1 MIKPKIIV
9 FLATSIL
16 ILSCNKEPD
25 YDILIKNGKIIDGSG
40 KAFIMSDIAIN
51 ADTIAAIGNLKNKT
65 AEQEIDA
72 TGLVVS
78 PGFINMLSW
87 AASALNKDGR
97 SMGDIKQGVTLEV
110 FGEGSSIGPRKKI
123 DTVNNAVEWI
133 SLNEKLNAMIE
144 KGVSPNIA
152 SFIGATTL
160 RINTVGYDDRAPT
173 TEELDSMKIMVKQAM
188 EEGAMGIGSS
198 LIYAPAFY
206 SSTEELIEISKVAA
220 QYDGLYISHI
230 RSEGNKL
237 LESVNELL
245 RIAKEANI
253 RAEIYH
259 LKQSG
264 KNNWNKF
271 DEVVTKVDSARK
283 AGLTITANM
292 YSYIAGSTGLD
303 ASMPPWVQE
312 GGYAK
317 WAERLQDPKI
327 REKVL
332 LAMRKPAIEWESLMQ
347 AAGSAD
353 KMILVGFDNDSLRY
367 LTGKTLAEVAEM
379 RNTSPEETAMD
390 LVVQNGS
397 DVSTVYFMM
406 SEENVKKQ
414 IALPWISFGSD
425 AGSYATEGDFLKYST
440 HPRAYGNFARVIGK
454 YTRDE
459 KLISLEEAIRK
470 LTSLPASNLKI
481 KKRGS
486 LKVGNYADL
495 AIFDFHKVQD
505 HATFEKPHQYA
516 SGMVHVFVNG
526 TQVLKDGEHTGEKPG
541 RVVKGPGFVSVRR

>member
-1 MIKPKIIV
+1 MNILKITVIFFS
-9 FLATSIL
+9 FLSM
-16 ILSCNKEPD
+16 LSCTKQPD
-25 YDILIKNGKIIDGSG
+25 YDILIQNGKIIDGTGNTFSIG
-40 KAFIMSDIAIN
+40 DIGIN
-51 ADTIAAIGNLKNKT
+51 ADTIAAIGDLKNKT
-65 AEQEIDA
+65 ANQEIDA

-87 AASALNKDGR
+87 ASAALNTDGR
-97 SMGDIKQGVTLEV
+97 SLGDIKQGVTLEV
-110 FGEGSSIGPRKKI
+110 FGEGTSMGPTKKV
-123 DTVNNAVEWI
+123 DTVNNTIEWI
-133 SLNEKLNAMIE
+133 SLNDKLNALVD

-160 RINTVGYDDRAPT
+160 RINTVGYEDRAPT
-173 TEELDSMKIMVKQAM
+173 EEELDSMKIMVTQAM

-220 QYDGLYISHI
+220 KYDGLYTSHI

-237 LESVNELL
+237 LESIDELL

-259 LKQSG
+259 LKMSG
-264 KNNWNKF
+264 KDNWHKY
-271 DEVVTKVDSARK
+271 DAVVAKIDSARK

-312 GGYAK
+312 GGYNK

-327 REKVL
+327 RKKVL
-332 LAMRKPAIEWESLMQ
+332 EDMRKPAIEWESLMQ
-347 AAGSAD
+347 AAGSAE
-353 KMILVGFDNDSLRY
+353 KMILAGFSNDSLRY
-367 LTGKTLAEVAEM
+367 LTGKTLAEVAKM

-414 IALPWISFGSD
+414 VALPWMSFCSD
-425 AGSYATEGDFLKYST
+425 AGSYAAEGDFLKYST

-459 KLISLEEAIRK
+459 KVISLEEAIRK
-470 LTSLPASNLKI
+470 LTFLPATNLKL

-486 LKVGNYADL
+486 LKVGNYAD
-495 AIFDFHKVQD
+495 IVVFDFDKIED

-516 SGMVHVFVNG
+516 SGMMHVFVNG
-526 TQVLKDGEHTGEKPG
+526 TQVLKGGEHTNKKPG
-541 RVVKGPGFVSVRR
+541 RVVHGPGYRK

>member
-1 MIKPKIIV
+1 MKILIIIIV
-9 FLATSIL
+9 FICSLLLTN
-16 ILSCNKEPD
+16 CNKQPD
-25 YDILIKNGKIIDGSG
+25 YEIIIKNGKIIDGSSST
-40 KAFIMSDIAIN
+40 FIIGDIAIN
-51 ADTIAAIGNLKNKT
+51 NDTIAAIGNLKNKI

-87 AASALNKDGR
+87 AAAALNKDGR
-97 SMGDIKQGVTLEV
+97 SLSDIKQGITLEV
-110 FGEGSSIGPRKKI
+110 FGEGSSLGPNKKI
-123 DTVNNAVEWI
+123 DTLNNKIEWI
-133 SLNEKLNAMIE
+133 SLNEKLQAMVD

-152 SFIGATTL
+152 SFVGATTL
-160 RINTVGYDDRAPT
+160 RINTVGYEDRAPT
-173 TEELDSMKIMVKQAM
+173 VAELDSMKTLVKQAM

-206 SSTEELIEISKVAA
+206 SSTEELIEISKIAA
-220 QYDGLYISHI
+220 QYKGLYISHI

-237 LESVNELL
+237 LESIDELL

-259 LKQSG
+259 LKMSG
-264 KNNWNKF
+264 KDNWGKF
-271 DEVVTKVDSARK
+271 DAAVAKIDSARN

-292 YSYIAGSTGLD
+292 YSYVAGSTGLD
-303 ASMPPWVQE
+303 AAMPPWVQE
-312 GGYAK
+312 GGYVK

-327 REKVL
+327 RKKVL
-332 LAMRKPAIEWESLMQ
+332 HDMRKPAIEWESLMQ

-367 LTGKTLAEVAEM
+367 LTGKTLAEVAKL
-379 RNTSPEETAMD
+379 RNSSPEETAMD

-406 SEENVKKQ
+406 SEANVKKQ
-414 IALPWISFGSD
+414 IALPWMSFGSD

-454 YTRDE
+454 YTREE

-481 KKRGS
+481 KKRGI
-486 LKVGNYADL
+486 LKVGNYADI
-495 AIFDFHKVQD
+495 AIFDFDKVQD

-516 SGMVHVFVNG
+516 SGMIHVFVNG
-526 TQVLKDGEHTGEKPG
+526 TQVLKDGEHTGAMPG
-541 RVVKGPGFVSVRR
+541 RVVKGPGYKK

>member
-1 MIKPKIIV
+1 MMKIVNTGVVLV
-9 FLATSIL
+9 FSLL
-16 ILSCNKEPD
+16 ILCCSKRPD
-25 YDILIKNGKIIDGSG
+25 FDTLIKNGKIIDGSG
-40 KAFIMSDIAIN
+40 KDFIIGDIGIN
-51 ADTIAAIGNLKNKT
+51 ADTIAAIGNLEGKT
-65 AEQEIDA
+65 ATHEIDA

-87 AASALNKDGR
+87 ASSALSIDGR
-97 SMGDIKQGVTLEV
+97 SLGDIKQGVTLEV
-110 FGEGSSIGPRKKI
+110 FGEGTSIGPELKRDSI
-123 DTVNNAVEWI
+123 NNTIEWI
-133 SLNEKLNAMIE
+133 SLNEKLNAMVE

-152 SFIGATTL
+152 SFVGATTL
-160 RINTVGYDDRAPT
+160 RINTVGYEDREPT
-173 TEELDSMKIMVKQAM
+173 SEELDSMRLIVKQAM

-237 LESVNELL
+237 LESIDELL
-245 RIAKEANI
+245 RIAEEAGI

-264 KNNWNKF
+264 KENWGKY
-271 DEVVTKVDSARK
+271 DDLVAKIDSARK

-303 ASMPPWVQE
+303 AAMPPWVQE
-312 GGYAK
+312 GGYDQ
-317 WAERLQDPKI
+317 WAERLQNPEI
-327 REKVL
+327 RQKVL
-332 LAMRKPAIEWESLMQ
+332 DDMRKPAIEWESLMQ

-353 KMILVGFDNDSLRY
+353 KMILVGFENDSLRY
-367 LTGKTLAEVAEM
+367 LTGKTLAEVARM
-379 RNTSPEETAMD
+379 RNKSPEETAMD

-414 IALPWISFGSD
+414 IALPWVSFGSD
-425 AGSYATEGDFLKYST
+425 AGSYATEGDFLKKST
-440 HPRAYGNFARVIGK
+440 HPRAYGNFARVLGK

-470 LTSLPASNLKI
+470 LTALPASNLKI
-481 KKRGS
+481 TKRGS
-486 LKVGNYADL
+486 LKAGNYADI
-495 AIFDFHKVQD
+495 AIFDFDKIQD
-505 HATFEKPHQYA
+505 NATFEKPHQYA
-516 SGMVHVFVNG
+516 SGMIHVFVNG

-541 RVVKGPGFVSVRR
+541 RVVKGPGYKK